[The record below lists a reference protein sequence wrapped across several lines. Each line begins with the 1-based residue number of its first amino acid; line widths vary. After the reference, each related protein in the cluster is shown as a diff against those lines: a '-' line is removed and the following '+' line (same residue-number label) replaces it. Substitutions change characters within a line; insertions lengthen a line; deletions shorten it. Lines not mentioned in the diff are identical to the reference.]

1 MVQRNDG
8 LRQLVAAYGVVEDR
22 EDPLKIG
29 RVRVRWFGFDVDDK
43 ERIPT
48 ESLPW
53 ALVSTPIDSAS
64 SVTGLKEGDW
74 VIGLFLDGPLKQK
87 PVVLG
92 RIPNIPEDI
101 ANPDIGFNDPTPDAK
116 LDPEI
121 IPRPPF
127 MGTDPEE
134 MEPAEAGVQVSP
146 DELPGVG
153 TAFGVLAEDYRA
165 NDYPYDVNNDGQYNY
180 EDAAIL
186 VKNLLKSIVIND
198 GEVEFV
204 DGGKAQRYEMSRY
217 PLEPLLKKPTTN
229 AFERGQDEAKGDP
242 QYEIIKEKKGELVHA
257 EIAEHVTSGVGTDAS
272 SAGEPI
278 MEPDHPYKAQYP
290 YNHSKHTESGHLI
303 SFDDTPKAERIEI
316 VHRSGTFNETHPA
329 GDHVTKVKKTHYHFV
344 QDHYLAYSGKDMQLS
359 AGGILGA
366 MGEIVN
372 ITAKENLNRDAKKM
386 NANITEDI
394 NTKVGRNIF
403 MKVEGDILQ
412 LHINNEVQIIC
423 KDLVNLICED
433 DLLINGEKDIKIAA
447 KGNLHLEGA
456 TSVGLISPAIVSTL
470 TPYTALGGAVGGAI
484 RSLST
489 LSMGLGPDPYSPP
502 ELVDANAD
510 FDLDR
515 FINDEDPVI
524 DPSTIKPGFVLD
536 GPGGDLW
543 KPISDTKPFAVSLS
557 LSMSPHELYE
567 AVPTGELEE
576 AVIQYMKADGS
587 IISWTVIRPK
597 HKTGRMIERAR
608 FNGVA
613 NGGRAHWV
621 WSKKG
626 SDYPQQMFLK
636 IGSTE
641 WLLVM
646 ASVRHD

>member
-1 MVQRNDG
+1 MRNIYI
-8 LRQLVAAYGVVEDR
+8 LL
-22 EDPLKIG
+22 IG
-29 RVRVRWFGFDVDDK
+29 
-43 ERIPT
+43 I
-48 ESLPW
+48 
-53 ALVSTPIDSAS
+53 
-64 SVTGLKEGDW
+64 
-74 VIGLFLDGPLKQK
+74 LFLSACQSTSNSKKAEKVTAQPFPFTQVPAMISNEAQK
-87 PVVLG
+87 SEYAVKHFWNDYFVLAQKSCRDTLLVG
-92 RIPNIPEDI
+92 
-101 ANPDIGFNDPTPDAK
+101 
-116 LDPEI
+116 
-121 IPRPPF
+121 
-127 MGTDPEE
+127 
-134 MEPAEAGVQVSP
+134 
-146 DELPGVG
+146 GVG
-153 TAFGVLAEDYRA
+153 KDSFTKAFTTY
-165 NDYPYDVNNDGQYNY
+165 
-180 EDAAIL
+180 IS
-186 VKNLLKSIVIND
+186 LL
-198 GEVEFV
+198 E
-204 DGGKAQRYEMSRY
+204 
-217 PLEPLLKKPTTN
+217 
-229 AFERGQDEAKGDP
+229 
-242 QYEIIKEKKGELVHA
+242 
-257 EIAEHVTSGVGTDAS
+257 VTSPET
-272 SAGEPI
+272 I
-278 MEPDHPYKAQYP
+278 KIAQD
-290 YNHSKHTESGHLI
+290 SLLT
-303 SFDDTPKAERIEI
+303 KAERIEI